1 METKKLFDLDSYI
14 KEFEATVLS
23 CEENPKQAGS
33 WLVVLDQTAFFA
45 EGGGQPADQGTLSDA
60 AVTHVSEKTGII
72 SHHCDKALEVGSI
85 VKGAINWDVRF
96 PHMQTHCGEHILSG
110 IILKEYG
117 FHNVGFHMGKDF
129 TTIDLDG
136 ELNAEMVL
144 NVENLANKAISEN
157 VPVSAAYPDK
167 ETLATIPLRKKPEV
181 DNLRVVTVEGYD
193 WCGCCGTHVA
203 HSGEIELLKIVDF
216 QRYKGGTRLFF
227 HCGRRALRDYQ
238 MKHSMVKTLAEEFSS
253 KPEALADAVH
263 KLQQDLAE
271 TKAQLNEKNKLLFG
285 FLGEQLKANAPAI
298 DGCKWLFLYGG
309 FSADEAKTFAMN
321 MAKQD
326 NLFCTFFM
334 PADGAVRYAL
344 SRSKNVNSLS
354 TKALCQTMNKA
365 LGGKGGGNEDLCC
378 GSLPNLSEDELN
390 AFFTQQLGL

>member
-23 CEENPKQAGS
+23 CEENPKQADS

-45 EGGGQPADQGTLSDA
+45 EGGGQPADQGILGDA
-60 AVTHVSEKTGII
+60 SVTHVSEKAGVI
-72 SHHCDKALEVGSI
+72 SHHCDKALEVGSV
-85 VKGAINWDVRF
+85 VKGCINWDVRF
-96 PHMQTHCGEHILSG
+96 SHMQTHCGEHILSG

-136 ELNAEMVL
+136 ELTADMVR
-144 NVENLANKAISEN
+144 NVENLANKAIGEN
-157 VPVSAAYPDK
+157 VPVFAAYPDK
-167 ETLATIPLRKKPEV
+167 EALASIPLRKKPEV

-227 HCGRRALRDYQ
+227 HCGKRALQDYQ
-238 MKHSMVKTLAEEFSS
+238 MKHSMMKALAEEFSC
-253 KPEALADAVH
+253 KPEGVADAVH
-263 KLQQDLAE
+263 KLQQDLNDV
-271 TKAQLNEKNKLLFG
+271 KSQLNEKNKLLFG
-285 FLGEQLKANAPAI
+285 FLGEQLKANAP
-298 DGCKWLFLYGG
+298 DVKGCKWLFLYGG

-326 NLFCTFFM
+326 DLFCTFFM
-334 PADGAVRYAL
+334 PAGDAVRYAL
-344 SRSKNVNSLS
+344 SRSKNVDSLS
-354 TKALCQTMNKA
+354 TKTLCQVMNKA
-365 LGGKGGGNEDLCC
+365 LGGKGGGNDDLCC
-378 GSLPNLSEDELN
+378 GSLPNLSEEELKN
-390 AFFTQQLGL
+390 FFAQQLGL

>member
-60 AVTHVSEKTGII
+60 AVTHVSEKAGVI
-72 SHHCDKALEVGSI
+72 SHHCDKALEVGSV

-136 ELNAEMVL
+136 ELSAEMVL
-144 NVENLANKAISEN
+144 NVENLANKAIGEN
-157 VPVSAAYPDK
+157 VEVHVSYPPK
-167 ETLATIPLRKKPEV
+167 EELSAIPLRKKPEV
-181 DNLRVVTVEGYD
+181 DNLRVVEVDGYD

-203 HSGEIELLKIVDF
+203 RTGEIELLKIVDF

-227 HCGRRALRDYQ
+227 HCGRRALQDYQ
-238 MKHSMVKTLAEEFSS
+238 QKHSMVKALAEEFSC
-253 KPEALADAVH
+253 KPEGLADSVH
-263 KLQQDLAE
+263 KLQQDLADA
-271 TKAQLNEKNKLLFG
+271 KAQLNEKNKMLFG
-285 FLGEQLKANAPAI
+285 FLGQQMMTSAPEVN
-298 DGCKWLFLYGG
+298 GCKWLFLYDG
-309 FSADEAKTFAMN
+309 FSADEAKTFAMT

-326 NLFCTFFM
+326 NVFCTFFM
-334 PADGAVRYAL
+334 PAGNNVRYAL
-344 SRSKNVNSLS
+344 SKSKNVETLS
-354 TKALCQTMNKA
+354 NKALCQAMNKA
-365 LGGKGGGNEDLCC
+365 LGGKGGGNEDLSC
-378 GSLPNLSEDELN
+378 GSLPLLSEEELK
-390 AFFTQQLGL
+390 AFFVQQFNL